1 MAVLKIIPQ
10 KHRGLIRVVTDK
22 ASVGATRVKVSVS
35 PRATLSTG
43 WDQQDLTGSDIVG
56 IGNIVVCS

>member
-10 KHRGLIRVVTDK
+10 KHRGLIRDNTDE
-22 ASVGATRVKVSVS
+22 ASVGATPVKASMS
-35 PRATLSTG
+35 ARAALSTG

-56 IGNIVVCS
+56 IGDIVVCS